1 MIPNSKEIFN
11 EVTCALSAEIIA
23 ANAKRNN
30 EMPFGYVIDYL
41 KDMYMIPKTQG
52 WDIAKKICQHFGLWP
67 SKKRYELIIKKGV
80 ESFTCTLEVMPAI
93 NVYKVP
99 TSFGYTAY
107 FDVQKMRG
115 KIVYNAGHTTG
126 WRKKIIEK

>member
-1 MIPNSKEIFN
+1 MNADSIYN
-11 EVTCALSAEIIA
+11 EVTNALTRENIVECAR
-23 ANAKRNN
+23 RNN

-41 KDMYMIPKTQG
+41 KDMYMIPKTKG
-52 WDIAKKICQHFGLWP
+52 YEIARKICEHFGLWAT
-67 SKKRYELIIKKGV
+67 KKQYELIIKKGV
-80 ESFTCTLEVMPAI
+80 SSLRCCLDVMPSQSI
-93 NVYKVP
+93 YVVP
-99 TSFGYTAY
+99 FKKYGFTAY

>member
-1 MIPNSKEIFN
+1 MNADSVYN
-11 EVTCALSAEIIA
+11 EVTNALTKEIIV
-23 ANAKRNN
+23 ANARRNN

-52 WDIAKKICQHFGLWP
+52 WGIAKKICEHFGLWATQ
-67 SKKRYELIIKKGV
+67 KRYELIIKKGV
-80 ESFTCTLEVMPAI
+80 ESFTCCLDVMPAI
-93 NVYKVP
+93 RFYKVP
-99 TSFGYTAY
+99 TNFGYTAY
-107 FDVQKMRG
+107 FDIQKMRG

>member
-1 MIPNSKEIFN
+1 MNADSIYN
-11 EVTCALSAEIIA
+11 EVTNALTRENIVECAR
-23 ANAKRNN
+23 RNN

-41 KDMYMIPKTQG
+41 KDMYMIPKTKG
-52 WDIAKKICQHFGLWP
+52 YEIARKICEHFGLWP